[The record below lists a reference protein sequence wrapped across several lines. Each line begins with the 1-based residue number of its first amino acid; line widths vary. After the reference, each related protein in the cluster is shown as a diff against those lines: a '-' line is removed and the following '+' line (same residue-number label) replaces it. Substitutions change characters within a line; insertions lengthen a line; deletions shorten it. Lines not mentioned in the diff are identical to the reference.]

1 MVGRMPSKKSELS
14 HTVDPPL
21 ESDFDLPVF
30 RERQREHWPS
40 TMTWADAMRHF
51 ESFEPYMRKFDS
63 PEQRL
68 KDKNPER
75 FRLS

>member
-1 MVGRMPSKKSELS
+1 MVGKMPSKKSELS
-14 HTVDPPL
+14 RKIDPPVK
-21 ESDFDLPVF
+21 SDFNLPVF

-51 ESFEPYMRKFDS
+51 ASFEPYMRKFDS

-75 FRLS
+75 FRI